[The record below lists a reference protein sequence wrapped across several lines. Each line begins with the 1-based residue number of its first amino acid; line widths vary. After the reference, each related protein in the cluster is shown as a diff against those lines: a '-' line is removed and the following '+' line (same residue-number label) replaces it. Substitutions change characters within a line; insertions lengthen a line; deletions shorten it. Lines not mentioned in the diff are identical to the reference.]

1 MLIVFNDGSHA
12 ALSCYTSYCHMLSS
26 RQADQTGGLAAGFA
40 HSAHPMANQGYLGSD
55 SGFGIPSRVVTGMD
69 AGGVRN
75 PALLNRPVMSSHTDP
90 QAGPPMNQDT
100 RYLNRG
106 GRSRQQVSAQA
117 LEQYNQDLAMHAA
130 RQAQHTQHDA
140 AQGPQGSS
148 YFPGAS
154 SQQKSHQNSLHALGD
169 MLGKSNL
176 SPADMAQLCSFA
188 SSGYA
193 GNLNQLITQLQLVNE
208 LAHAQ
213 QDPAQPLTETTH
225 RVVIPAA
232 HLKEGSHAIARQAAA
247 PLANMRVQSSL
258 RPMVSDGGNRVG
270 QPPQGRAV
278 ETPVHR
284 ETQSALDVVA
294 EAAAAEAAVE
304 AAEDEPSELLM

>member
-1 MLIVFNDGSHA
+1 
-12 ALSCYTSYCHMLSS
+12 MLSGT
-26 RQADQTGGLAAGFA
+26 QPDQTGCLAAGFA
-40 HSAHPMANQGYLGSD
+40 YSAHPMAGKGYLGSE
-55 SGFGIPSRVVTGMD
+55 SGFRIPSRVVTGMD

-75 PALLNRPVMSSHTDP
+75 PALLNRPVMSSHRDP
-90 QAGPPMNQDT
+90 QAGPPMNQDP

-106 GRSRQQVSAQA
+106 RGSRQQVSAQA

-130 RQAQHTQHDA
+130 RQAQHAQHDA
-140 AQGPQGSS
+140 VQGPRGSS
-148 YFPGAS
+148 YFSGAS
-154 SQQKSHQNSLHALGD
+154 SQQNSQQNPLHALGD
-169 MLGKSNL
+169 MLGNSNL

-213 QDPAQPLTETTH
+213 HDPAQPLVETTH

-232 HLKEGSHAIARQAAA
+232 HLKEGSHAIARQTAA
-247 PLANMRVQSSL
+247 PLANMRVQSSM

-270 QPPQGRAV
+270 QPSQGRAV
-278 ETPVHR
+278 DAPARR

-294 EAAAAEAAVE
+294 EAAAAEAAAE
-304 AAEDEPSELLM
+304 AADDEPSELLM